1 MIDLVIWFFIGLVS
15 GAVPWS
21 VWISRRFVGRDARE
35 IGDGNPGSANAWK
48 LGGWHIG
55 VLALLLDVL
64 KSVLPVLLFLKVTG
78 LGNSNSIQYDLGGGF
93 VAISPIIGH
102 AWTPFL
108 KYHGGKALATTMG
121 TWIAVSSGLALPL
134 LCLFLIPFHLIQKNH
149 AITVTMAFVGMVVF
163 FLMVPELLMISTIS
177 LLVVITTNFSI
188 IVYKHRSEYLDGFLL
203 RNCVQRG

>member
-21 VWISRRFVGRDARE
+21 VWITRRFVGRDARE

-55 VLALLLDVL
+55 VLALLLDVS

-78 LGNSNSIQYDLGGGF
+78 LGNSNSIQYDLGVGI

-108 KYHGGKALATTMG
+108 KFHGGKALATTMG

-134 LCLFLIPFHLIQKNH
+134 LCAFLIPFHLTQKNH

-163 FLMVPELLMISTIS
+163 FLIVPELLMISTIS
-177 LLVVITTNFSI
+177 LLVAITTNFSI

-203 RNCVQRG
+203 RNWVQRG